1 MRFRAA
7 APRDSRAPAGVA
19 RCLFPRDADGAAA
32 HPSVAVAAA
41 GNALPSAL
49 RYTHL
54 PRSARRAGRRYP
66 AATRAPRA
74 R

>member
-1 MRFRAA
+1 M
-7 APRDSRAPAGVA
+7 
-19 RCLFPRDADGAAA
+19 FPRDADGAAA